1 MNGDRDEGLPD
12 SDPETIDPAGHMADL
27 VESGAV
33 DMELDDDQDADE
45 LREFLEAV
53 DRGEYDADPGL
64 EATVRIVRS
73 LLDDRQGETK

>member
-1 MNGDRDEGLPD
+1 
-12 SDPETIDPAGHMADL
+12 MADL
-27 VESGAV
+27 VESGGV
-33 DMELDDDQDADE
+33 DMELAADADRGE

-73 LLDDRQGETK
+73 LLEDGQGETK